1 MAGRLSDMMTDIPE
15 ELRPLFSDYKINL
28 VQILDSGRYQFY
40 NEDVK
45 SVFDITQKIYT
56 KNLQG
61 LSEEYTNKP
70 IDSEIINL
78 ITTITGFSKLSYI
91 FNESDNGGETAMW
104 KCVEEMENEW
114 VQKGVAEGQR
124 IGERN
129 GELKGMQK
137 ERQTA
142 IITMIELGLT
152 KEQILTKY
160 SEEDYLKAEKA
171 LNNK

>member
-1 MAGRLSDMMTDIPE
+1 
-15 ELRPLFSDYKINL
+15 
-28 VQILDSGRYQFY
+28 
-40 NEDVK
+40 
-45 SVFDITQKIYT
+45 
-56 KNLQG
+56 
-61 LSEEYTNKP
+61 
-70 IDSEIINL
+70 
-78 ITTITGFSKLSYI
+78 
-91 FNESDNGGETAMW
+91 
-104 KCVEEMENEW
+104 MENEW

>member
-1 MAGRLSDMMTDIPE
+1 M
-15 ELRPLFSDYKINL
+15 YKR
-28 VQILDSGRYQFY
+28 Q
-40 NEDVK
+40 
-45 SVFDITQKIYT
+45 
-56 KNLQG
+56 
-61 LSEEYTNKP
+61 
-70 IDSEIINL
+70 
-78 ITTITGFSKLSYI
+78 
-91 FNESDNGGETAMW
+91 
-104 KCVEEMENEW
+104 
-114 VQKGVAEGQR
+114 
-124 IGERN
+124 GERN

>member
-1 MAGRLSDMMTDIPE
+1 
-15 ELRPLFSDYKINL
+15 
-28 VQILDSGRYQFY
+28 
-40 NEDVK
+40 
-45 SVFDITQKIYT
+45 
-56 KNLQG
+56 
-61 LSEEYTNKP
+61 
-70 IDSEIINL
+70 
-78 ITTITGFSKLSYI
+78 
-91 FNESDNGGETAMW
+91 MW

-171 LNNK
+171 LNNKQ

>member
-1 MAGRLSDMMTDIPE
+1 MMTDIPE

-28 VQILDSGRYQFY
+28 VQILDFGRYQFY

>member
-104 KCVEEMENEW
+104 KCVEEMENKW
-114 VQKGVAEGQR
+114 VQKGE
-124 IGERN
+124 
-129 GELKGMQK
+129 QK

-160 SEEDYLKAEKA
+160 SEEDYSKAEEA
-171 LNNK
+171 LNNR

>member
-1 MAGRLSDMMTDIPE
+1 M
-15 ELRPLFSDYKINL
+15 
-28 VQILDSGRYQFY
+28 
-40 NEDVK
+40 K

-78 ITTITGFSKLSYI
+78 ITTIAGFSKLSYI

>member
-1 MAGRLSDMMTDIPE
+1 M
-15 ELRPLFSDYKINL
+15 
-28 VQILDSGRYQFY
+28 
-40 NEDVK
+40 
-45 SVFDITQKIYT
+45 FDIIQKIYA

-61 LSEEYTNKP
+61 LSKEYTNKP

-78 ITTITGFSKLSYI
+78 ITTITGFSKLSDI

-114 VQKGVAEGQR
+114 IQKG
-124 IGERN
+124 
-129 GELKGMQK
+129 KQK

-171 LNNK
+171 LTNK